1 MSQTPS
7 LQHPNT
13 TDDLS
18 AYREQFPV
26 TRQYVYLN
34 HAGLGP
40 LSTTARERAARV
52 LALQG
57 DHGSRGSETW
67 QGLQASARR
76 RVSALIGAHEH
87 EVCFVK
93 NTPEGISTIA
103 SGFPWKP
110 GDNVVV
116 PSCEFP
122 ANVYPWLNMRDHGV
136 EVRFVDAPRGRF
148 TLDSVAAAVDARTR
162 IVAVSWVQF
171 LSGYRVPVADL
182 ADLCRRR
189 GSYLLLDAIQGLGV
203 LPMDVKALGV
213 HFLATASHKWLL
225 APMGAGWLFCHED
238 LIDRL
243 RLVEVGQSTVV
254 GGPSYLEY
262 EFRPKPGARRFEPGV
277 PAYASLAGLD
287 GALDLFEQ
295 VGHERISSRILGL
308 CATLIQGLEEIG
320 CEIVTPVQPDERA
333 GIVTFRH
340 PTRDAGEI
348 EATMLTRGVVV
359 VNREG
364 FVRTSP
370 HFYNTRDEIDA
381 FLAEMKT

>member
-1 MSQTPS
+1 MPHTPTPQRPS
-7 LQHPNT
+7 GAE
-13 TDDLS
+13 DLS
-18 AYREQFPV
+18 GYRERFPIV
-26 TRQYVYLN
+26 ERYVYLN
-34 HAGLGP
+34 HAGIGP
-40 LSTTARERAARV
+40 LSTTAQERAARV

-57 DHGSRGSETW
+57 EQGSRGSETW

-76 RVSALIGAHEH
+76 RVSTLIGAGEH

-93 NTPEGISTIA
+93 NTPEGISTVA
-103 SGFPWKP
+103 SGFPWVP

-122 ANVYPWLNMRDHGV
+122 ANVYPWLNMKDRGL
-136 EVRFVDAPRGRF
+136 EVRFVEAPRGRF
-148 TLDSVAAAVDARTR
+148 DIDGIASAIDARTR

-171 LSGYRVPVADL
+171 LSGYRVPLADL

-189 GSYLLLDAIQGLGV
+189 GAYLLLDAIQGVGV
-203 LPMDVKALGV
+203 VPINVKAFGV
-213 HFLATASHKWLL
+213 HFLATASHKWLM
-225 APMGAGWLFCHED
+225 APMGAGWLYCHED

-254 GGPSYLEY
+254 ASASYLEY
-262 EFRPKPGARRFEPGV
+262 QFRPKPGARRFEPGV

-295 VGHERISSRILGL
+295 VGHERISRKIEEL
-308 CATLIQGLEEIG
+308 CALLIQGLQRLD
-320 CEIVTPVQPDERA
+320 CEVITPLKPEERA

-340 PTRDAGEI
+340 HARDAGEI
-348 EATMLTRGVVV
+348 EATLLSRGIVV

-364 FVRTSP
+364 FVRASP
-370 HFYNTRDEIDA
+370 HFYNTRDDIDA
-381 FLAEMKT
+381 FLAALRA